1 MMAKKKKQQQPK
13 VANSANINERKEKKE
28 RQDKKDKNKAKE
40 VKNIVVEKP
49 RIFQLDFKESFFS
62 LKWGTSWNIFH
73 ILVFEDLFA
82 KNSYQDKQPNASSN

>member
-49 RIFQLDFKESFFS
+49 RIFQLDFKECFFLS
-62 LKWGTSWNIFH
+62 QMWYFLKHF
-73 ILVFEDLFA
+73 
-82 KNSYQDKQPNASSN
+82 SYFRV